1 MTWPARSHGLEQQE
15 RTPSDEQYCRFC
27 HPCARHMPALIQR
40 RHILHWA
47 FFSVRDESY
56 KQSNTICILQ
66 RCRHFSCH
74 FQWNLKYCPERVR
87 ERMQHFYFFP
97 PPIHQGFFLN
107 NLDSSKF
114 LNVFCIFTSF
124 STCVTILFLHVQFA
138 AQLDW
143 SHAVFVKDV
152 SHLTYC
158 WRDLAMLP
166 LWRHGPGFHKIVAW
180 QPRVDP
186 WTSPINNSSV
196 RRQAPASFG

>member
-1 MTWPARSHGLEQQE
+1 MNSTAASATLVPDTCLPWFNADTFCTGHSSQWEMKATTNQ
-15 RTPSDEQYCRFC
+15 TPS
-27 HPCARHMPALIQR
+27 
-40 RHILHWA
+40 
-47 FFSVRDESY
+47 VSY
-56 KQSNTICILQ
+56 KGAVISAATFSEISNTA
-66 RCRHFSCH
+66 
-74 FQWNLKYCPERVR
+74 LKGSEKGCNI
-87 ERMQHFYFFP
+87 FISSP

-158 WRDLAMLP
+158 WRDLAMLHP
-166 LWRHGPGFHKIVAW
+166 CGAMAQGSTK
-180 QPRVDP
+180 
-186 WTSPINNSSV
+186 
-196 RRQAPASFG
+196 